1 MNEEKE
7 DKARRAKEEEE
18 GLGRELRYTQQVVAA
33 ELAGWQDLHGKMGR
47 RAIRELAKAVLTKE
61 RAALEGMKRAMR
73 KLSVPPAIPST
84 TTSTESAAEGSFR
97 NGHEEETSL
106 V

>member
-1 MNEEKE
+1 LNEEKE

-18 GLGRELRYTQQVVAA
+18 VLGRELRYTQQVVAA

-47 RAIRELAKAVLTKE
+47 RAIRDLAKAVLTKE

-73 KLSVPPAIPST
+73 KLSVPPAVPSA
-84 TTSTESAAEGSFR
+84 TTSAESAAEGSHR
-97 NGHEEETSL
+97 NGYVEETTL

>member
-1 MNEEKE
+1 LNEEKE

-47 RAIRELAKAVLTKE
+47 RAIRDLAKAVLTKE

-73 KLSVPPAIPST
+73 KLSVPPAVPSA
-84 TTSTESAAEGSFR
+84 TTSAEFAAEGSHR
-97 NGHEEETSL
+97 NGYVEETSL